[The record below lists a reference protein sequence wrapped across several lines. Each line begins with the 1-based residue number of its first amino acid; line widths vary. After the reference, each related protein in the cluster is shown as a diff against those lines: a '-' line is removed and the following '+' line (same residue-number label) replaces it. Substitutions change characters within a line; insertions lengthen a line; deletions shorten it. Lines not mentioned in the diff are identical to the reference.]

1 MDEGDAESGCC
12 QADGGEGF
20 GGFVADVGGES
31 GGGAGGEEVVTPG
44 VLLSVL
50 DGDPGLA
57 VEVFGADLAA
67 CCQGV
72 GAGDGQEHRVF
83 QEGVRAGRGRFGV
96 VARGQGDVEAALA
109 QAFELFVGGEAVEG
123 DVDAGVFLVEGA
135 QCLGQQAGVH
145 GVADVA
151 DAQAA
156 FLAAA
161 EAAAE
166 VLQACGVPQQGCG
179 FGEEDA
185 AVAGEPEALL
195 AALEQGQAEVLLELG
210 DLPAER

>member
-1 MDEGDAESGCC
+1 MDGDSGPVFGQHAALDEGDAESGCC

-31 GGGAGGEEVVTPG
+31 GGGAGGDEVVAPG

-57 VEVFGADLAA
+57 VEVFGADLVRG
-67 CCQGV
+67 CQGV

-83 QEGVRAGRGRFGV
+83 QEECAAQVGV
-96 VARGQGDVEAALA
+96 VSGWWLGGQGDVEAALA
-109 QAFELFVGGEAVEG
+109 QAFELVVGGEVVEG
-123 DVDAGVFLVEGA
+123 HVDAGVFLVEGA

-166 VLQACGVPQQGCG
+166 VLQA
-179 FGEEDA
+179 
-185 AVAGEPEALL
+185 
-195 AALEQGQAEVLLELG
+195 
-210 DLPAER
+210 